1 MILDKRLIIGNY
13 PLFFERFGNTSNTT
27 GTRVYVNSVSRVRIP
42 PCPPYIAVYDDFING
57 LFLCRKCYYDTY
69 YDIFII
75 CHGFFTIKKNLIRKV
90 GTITYKGWTLL
101 NWSDEI
107 NKNRWGLPQRFIFT
121 HLSNNTSPR
130 RRDILYR
137 DRSSP
142 GNVRLQS
149 LF

>member
-75 CHGFFTIKKNLIRKV
+75 KHYFIYCTVLIILLWFQRIFQLSQICNIFFVHIYKV
-90 GTITYKGWTLL
+90 TQWVIFFRISIDISLNEWYNIIT
-101 NWSDEI
+101 E
-107 NKNRWGLPQRFIFT
+107 NK
-121 HLSNNTSPR
+121 
-130 RRDILYR
+130 
-137 DRSSP
+137 
-142 GNVRLQS
+142 
-149 LF
+149 

>member
-57 LFLCRKCYYDTY
+57 LFYAKNATTTLTTTF
-69 YDIFII
+69 FII
-75 CHGFFTIKKNLIRKV
+75 CHGFFTIKKNIKRKV
-90 GTITYKGWTLL
+90 GPVTYKGWTLL

-107 NKNRWGLPQRFIFT
+107 NKNR
-121 HLSNNTSPR
+121 
-130 RRDILYR
+130 
-137 DRSSP
+137 
-142 GNVRLQS
+142 
-149 LF
+149 

>member
-1 MILDKRLIIGNY
+1 MILDKRLIIGDY

-75 CHGFFTIKKNLIRKV
+75 KRYFIYCTVLIIWLWFKRIIFFNFHKYVIYFLCIYTKV
-90 GTITYKGWTLL
+90 TQWVIFFRISIDISLNEWYNIIT
-101 NWSDEI
+101 E
-107 NKNRWGLPQRFIFT
+107 NK
-121 HLSNNTSPR
+121 
-130 RRDILYR
+130 
-137 DRSSP
+137 
-142 GNVRLQS
+142 
-149 LF
+149 

>member
-75 CHGFFTIKKNLIRKV
+75 KRYFIYCTVLIIWLWFQRIIFSTFTNM
-90 GTITYKGWTLL
+90 
-101 NWSDEI
+101 
-107 NKNRWGLPQRFIFT
+107 QFIFCANIQKSLNEWYFFGFLLT
-121 HLSNNTSPR
+121 YHSMG
-130 RRDILYR
+130 DIM
-137 DRSSP
+137 
-142 GNVRLQS
+142 
-149 LF
+149 